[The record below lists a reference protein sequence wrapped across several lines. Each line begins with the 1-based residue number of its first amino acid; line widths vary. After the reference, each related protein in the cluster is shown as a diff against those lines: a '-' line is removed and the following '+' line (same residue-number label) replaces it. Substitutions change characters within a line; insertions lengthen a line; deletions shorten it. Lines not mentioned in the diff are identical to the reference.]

1 MDDLLDD
8 VTGLVGIYLLPEL
21 DDSTDDVSNES
32 SKYEGSDETIIVFCA
47 IRTRYCSLIAS
58 MQTHSSSLIVSL

>member
-21 DDSTDDVSNES
+21 DDSTDDVSNE
-32 SKYEGSDETIIVFCA
+32 
-47 IRTRYCSLIAS
+47 L
-58 MQTHSSSLIVSL
+58 